1 MRSGMKQMRC
11 ELTQMK
17 RLKEGPTWGGWPT
30 QPTLTWG
37 GWPTQPTLPFHR
49 TELASTFLSCKSRA
63 MVLFATDVAAR
74 GLDFPTVDWVL
85 QVGGRATGS
94 GRSVLDSCG

>member
-17 RLKEGPTWGGWPT
+17 RLKEGP
-30 QPTLTWG
+30 TWG

-85 QVGGRATGS
+85 QVGGRATSS